1 MKINSL
7 YNYLKYEFLFLSR
20 SERTKGYVVYIIG
33 LPLVSYLLVIFSN
46 TTDSSFGISLLS
58 VCAINIF
65 YAPLQFSSDR
75 KYIECI
81 FSKNVSF
88 YSYVVSKMLFLQL
101 NNCIMYILIIPLNI
115 IFYDKDAFIFTTTFF
130 IYCVGFASPI
140 IVLISGLM
148 INNNFYKNSNNN
160 KIKFT
165 HILIGLLPFSLVVII
180 LTIFHST
187 ILIVYLYNLI
197 FGIIGLTLSPL
208 GCIIVD
214 RNIIKNRYF
223 L

>member
-7 YNYLKYEFLFLSR
+7 YNYLKYEYLFLSR
-20 SERTKGYVVYIIG
+20 SERTKGFVVYIIG
-33 LPLVSYLLVIFSN
+33 LPLVSYFLVLFSN

-58 VCAINIF
+58 VCALNIF

-101 NNCIMYILIIPLNI
+101 YNSIMYILIIPLNI
-115 IFYDKDAFIFTTTFF
+115 IFYDTDAFIFTTTFF

-148 INNNFYKNSNNN
+148 IKNDFYKSSKNN
-160 KIKFT
+160 KITFT
-165 HILIGLLPFSLVVII
+165 HILLGLLPFSLVVII

-187 ILIVYLYNLI
+187 ILIVYLHNII
-197 FGIIGLTLSPL
+197 FGIVGLTLSLL
-208 GCIIVD
+208 GCIIVN
-214 RNIIKNRYF
+214 RNIIKNKYF